1 MADLERCEELQQE
14 IMAEIIKFRTEIN
27 YFKTVIVEFNGKVK
41 DLDNE
46 MDHVRAHEITLS
58 TIAEKL
64 VKDSDAWNMRAS
76 QDFLA
81 VSSLLSD
88 WRKDFQ
94 GQSSLISDLIFK
106 IEKLEEKL
114 VGHIN
119 DSKTNK

>member
-1 MADLERCEELQQE
+1 MADLERCVELQQE
-14 IMAEIIKFRTEIN
+14 VMAEIIKFRTEIN